1 MPSTIAQ
8 HLFDRRTVLKGAAAA
23 GALQVASPFII
34 AARGET
40 PIRIGMVDP
49 LTGVYAAV
57 AQNEVI
63 GAKLAV
69 EQINAKG
76 GILGR
81 PIELLVEDSANDVGT
96 GVQKTRKLIERD
108 QVSFIIGDVNSGIAQ
123 AIAQVTAEK
132 KVLHVVSGG
141 HTDSITGKDCK
152 WNVYRVCNTTRMEA
166 NSVSDLLFSK
176 YGKKWHFITPDYA
189 FGHTLY
195 EACAANLKKLGGTI
209 TGNELTPLGTSDF
222 SAYLIKARAANP
234 DVLLLLPQGSDMVNC
249 LKQIV
254 QFGINKQIHVAGTQQ
269 ELESLEVAAA
279 GSPHRHLDV
288 RMVLETTEYAA
299 PRGVRRRH
307 PQAHRRQGADR
318 AHLVRLHLGLHLRAG
333 GQSRED
339 TRFLEARSGAR
350 RFRAAARGQAAAQ
363 QSLLSRGRSSA
374 HDLGFRRR
382 GPVQGQATPRICSRS
397 TRSWPA
403 TRPRLRS
410 PTPAAS
416 CNGRRD
422 EVMRPLPLPACGERS
437 ISSVARNRVR
447 GPLQALRRAERPLTR
462 RCAPTSPRKRG
473 EVDVTSSSNA
483 S

>member
-1 MPSTIAQ
+1 M
-8 HLFDRRTVLKGAAAA
+8 LKGAAAA
-23 GALQVASPFII
+23 GVLQVASPFII

-49 LTGVYAAV
+49 FTGVYAAV
-57 AQNEVI
+57 AQNELI

-76 GILGR
+76 GVLGR

-166 NSVSDLLFSK
+166 NSVTDLLFNK

-195 EACAANLKKLGGTI
+195 DACAANLKKLGGTI

-269 ELESLEVAAA
+269 ELESLEALPPEARIGIWMFEWYWKQPNTPHLAEFVA
-279 GSPHRHLDV
+279 DV
-288 RMVLETTEYAA
+288 RKRTDGKVPTARTWFGFTSVHTYALVANREKTLDALKLAQALGDFELPPEIKLQPNKVYYRKGDHQLMTSAFVGEAQSKGSDPEDLFQVNEIVAGDKTA
-299 PRGVRRRH
+299 PPV
-307 PQAHRRQGADR
+307 ADTGCT
-318 AHLVRLHLGLHLRAG
+318 L
-333 GQSRED
+333 Q
-339 TRFLEARSGAR
+339 
-350 RFRAAARGQAAAQ
+350 
-363 QSLLSRGRSSA
+363 
-374 HDLGFRRR
+374 
-382 GPVQGQATPRICSRS
+382 
-397 TRSWPA
+397 WPA
-403 TRPRLRS
+403 
-410 PTPAAS
+410 
-416 CNGRRD
+416 
-422 EVMRPLPLPACGERS
+422 
-437 ISSVARNRVR
+437 
-447 GPLQALRRAERPLTR
+447 
-462 RCAPTSPRKRG
+462 
-473 EVDVTSSSNA
+473 
-483 S
+483 